1 MKKNVFNSMM
11 EFTTTKFDNFYVA
24 TNSSIPC
31 YLEQVAC
38 IGWVASYED
47 PKDLSICDEMEF
59 DTPSIAIRWLE
70 TKVPFSM
77 KLKEDWKAA

>member
-31 YLEQVAC
+31 YLQQVAC

-47 PKDLSICDEMEF
+47 PKDLSICDDGIAPCRFSELKVC
-59 DTPSIAIRWLE
+59 TPWCSKCPSSTLE
-70 TKVPFSM
+70 APP
-77 KLKEDWKAA
+77 

>member
-1 MKKNVFNSMM
+1 MTKNVFNSMM
-11 EFTTTKFDNFYVA
+11 EFRTTKFDNYYIA

-47 PKDLSICDEMEF
+47 PKDLSICDEM
-59 DTPSIAIRWLE
+59 
-70 TKVPFSM
+70 
-77 KLKEDWKAA
+77 